1 MRQIILPVI
10 REHHEDYEELEEAI
24 SRFFRQEIYY
34 PLLEELGVRD
44 LRSIQNARE
53 EDLDILARALA
64 SGQLR
69 FYRGV
74 FTGRLSSKISRGL
87 RSLGAKWDVRQGSFR
102 IPHRDLPPQIQIA
115 IGASEAK
122 FERVVRSMTEQLKD
136 VSPEQVAA
144 RLDLTPYFDRSIFRV
159 GKDIAD
165 SLTAIKVEPQLS
177 KIARRRLAEE
187 YGQTLYLPIQ
197 DFLKKETEALRLRI
211 TQHAFAGGR
220 YETLA
225 KEIQASYGVSQRKAK
240 FLARQET
247 SLLMAKFKQ
256 VRYEEAG
263 SEGYFWGCVKMPHQ
277 QKGQPYQPGCVRYYH
292 AKNEGKYF
300 SWREG
305 AVVNDKGE
313 RKHPGQDYG
322 CRCFPRVAMRFY

>member
-1 MRQIILPVI
+1 MGQLILPAI
-10 REHHEDYEELEEAI
+10 RERVEDYEELESAL
-24 SRFFRQEIYY
+24 SLFFRQQLYY
-34 PLLEELGVRD
+34 PLLEELGQRD
-44 LRSIQNARE
+44 LIQNAKDN
-53 EDLDILARALA
+53 DLELLARALA

-69 FYRGV
+69 FYRGL
-74 FTGRLSSKISRGL
+74 FTGRYSAKISRGL
-87 RSLGAKWDVRQGSFR
+87 RDLGAKWDARQGAFR
-102 IPHRDLPPQIQIA
+102 IPLSKLPPQIHGA

-122 FERVVRSMTEQLKD
+122 FERTIRSMTEQLQN
-136 VSPEQVAA
+136 VSPEKLAA
-144 RLDLTPYFDRSIFRV
+144 KLDLAPFFDRSIFRI
-159 GKDIAD
+159 GKDVAD
-165 SLTAIKVEPQLS
+165 SLANIKIEPQLS
-177 KIARRRLAEE
+177 REARRRLAEE
-187 YGQTLYLPIQ
+187 YGQTLHLPIQ

-247 SLLMAKFKQ
+247 ALLMAKFKQ

-263 SEGYFWGCVKMPHQ
+263 SEGYIWGCVKMPHQ
-277 QKGQPYQPGCVRYYH
+277 AKGQPYQPGCVRYYH

-300 SWREG
+300 TWRQG

-313 RKHPGQDYG
+313 HKHPGQDYG
-322 CRCFPRVAMRFY
+322 CRCFPRVVMRF